1 MKEEDENENLKM
13 IRISTL
19 QRFIKTMENQIF
31 SFFYA
36 ILEDKEEYFYF
47 TFLAITITFVQAM
60 GFAFR
65 DNVNKIYSRDFF
77 NKFII
82 FSRNRTSGNQI
93 FLYM

>member
-1 MKEEDENENLKM
+1 MKEEDENENLKV

-19 QRFIKTMENQIF
+19 QRFIKTTENQIF

-65 DNVNKIYSRDFF
+65 DNVNKCFF
-77 NKFII
+77 IVI
-82 FSRNRTSGNQI
+82 FGILMI
-93 FLYM
+93 F